1 MQVDQVVPI
10 GAKGVDRQHL
20 APAPFAAWAHP
31 APGLLARLAA
41 RYFEGWKW
49 YAANG
54 YTPPAAEPGFPLA
67 RARAG
72 QRRARPSLAACGC
85 VPRFALL
92 FPHAAGT

>member
-1 MQVDQVVPI
+1 MQVDQVAPVGTQGPI
-10 GAKGVDRQHL
+10 RQHL
-20 APAPFAAWAHP
+20 APAPFAAWTQP

-54 YTPPAAEPGFPLA
+54 YLPPAAEAGFPLA
-67 RARAG
+67 RARAVG
-72 QRRARPSLAACGC
+72 GGARRLPSC

-92 FPHAAGT
+92 FPHTAGTR